1 MNINSKTSGQN
12 LKFKG
17 FMTLYVE
24 GNDSKEDEEEESTN
38 IPKLELKSR
47 SEKKKS

>member
-1 MNINSKTSGQN
+1 MASAIYDTMSVNIDVNTYNFRATGQN

-24 GNDSKEDEEEESTN
+24 V
-38 IPKLELKSR
+38 LEN
-47 SEKKKS
+47 EKKR